1 MPKQRHRRSAQHHA
15 GHPAGYAPEL
25 NAMENVWQFL
35 RQNRLGEQ
43 VWKAYND
50 VVRACANAWNWFVS
64 DAERIGSIGSR
75 KWVIV

>member
-1 MPKQRHRRSAQHHA
+1 
-15 GHPAGYAPEL
+15 
-25 NAMENVWQFL
+25 MENVWQFL